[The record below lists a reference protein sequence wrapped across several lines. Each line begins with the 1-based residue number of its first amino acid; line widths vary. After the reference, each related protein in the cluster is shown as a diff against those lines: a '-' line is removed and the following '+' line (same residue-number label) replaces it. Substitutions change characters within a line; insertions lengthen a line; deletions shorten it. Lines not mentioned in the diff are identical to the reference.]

1 MNDSQHEIP
10 ARRLARDSTIRLLL
24 TFLLVTGCVKGENGP
39 VIESPT
45 TARSDSQLSD
55 TALVYLGELP
65 NPDTITVPV
74 VSESQMES
82 GVVYWGGRRMNF
94 GAFDSLAPRLSLPR
108 VTRTGCDET
117 GCEHAR
123 PAVACRELVL
133 HATDSDHAAVL
144 GRIASGD
151 SLTIMTAN
159 LHIVAPGKVFFRN
172 NYAIT
177 EKYHGDGASQHE
189 PRPDTVRFAAGDTL
203 YVFEQHEEG
212 FVTWWYRG
220 MLGHGVPFWDT
231 LEAVEISP
239 QRTVFWYKTTKSDGM
254 TGWWKGRGTEVAGV
268 GRGCDVRKGEAT

>member
-1 MNDSQHEIP
+1 MNDSHAQFQ
-10 ARRLARDSTIRLLL
+10 LFGTMLLLL
-24 TFLLVTGCVKGENGP
+24 TFLLVTGCVKGDDP
-39 VIESPT
+39 AVVESPI

-65 NPDTITVPV
+65 NPDTITGPV

-94 GAFDSLAPRLSLPR
+94 GAFDSLAPRLPLPR
-108 VTRTGCDET
+108 VTRTGCDES

-123 PAVACRELVL
+123 PALACRELVL
-133 HATDSDHAAVL
+133 HATDSDRAPVL
-144 GRIASGD
+144 GRIGPGD

-159 LHIVAPGKVFFRN
+159 LHIVSPGTVFFRN

-177 EKYHGDGASQHE
+177 EKYHGDGARQDE

-220 MLGHGVPFWDT
+220 MLGVGMPFWDT
-231 LEAVEISP
+231 AEAVEVSP
-239 QRTVFWYKTTKSDGM
+239 RRTVFWYKTRRGDG
-254 TGWWKGRGTEVAGV
+254 TVGWWKGQGREVASFPL
-268 GRGCDVRKGEAT
+268 RCDMKQGQVAT